1 MALVR
6 ILGDERSVDNVN
18 AGRAK
23 PLAVCDGVRMA
34 PVHRSTVE
42 VSNARVG
49 RTSDR
54 RRESPPGT
62 DRAHPS
68 SSPLLLLY
76 RYATWARPRATAR
89 RGALR
94 KPDRCNV
101 TTDERGRRDQL
112 PSSRNL
118 DVRDID
124 PDDIEAPCQQSCRR
138 YAIATADIQHPAPAI
153 GAGERGAFRATVD
166 NRGVG
171 LQHRRDTRWR
181 CCRSRDGRGPSPHGA
196 RGGDPPADCRQ
207 ARCPARNRRFCL
219 RSPSPAIGARRT
231 AQAAAALHSR
241 ERDARAHR
249 TADTDTAAQPASP
262 PRSGGRSD
270 IRLAS
275 TSQSKLAL
283 PSGNSSACHTAANP
297 ITGVGIN
304 GGKS

>member
-34 PVHRSTVE
+34 PVHRSAVE

-54 RRESPPGT
+54 RKKNPTWDQPCADPLEQ
-62 DRAHPS
+62 
-68 SSPLLLLY
+68 PLLLLY
-76 RYATWARPRATAR
+76 RYMNQRIEGNHRIE
-89 RGALR
+89 GALR

-138 YAIATADIQHPAPAI
+138 YAIATADIQHPRRRLEPGKEVRFKPQWITEVSVSNIVAI
-153 GAGERGAFRATVD
+153 
-166 NRGVG
+166 
-171 LQHRRDTRWR
+171 
-181 CCRSRDGRGPSPHGA
+181 
-196 RGGDPPADCRQ
+196 RGGDAVVAATDEVLRLM
-207 ARCPARNRRFCL
+207 RREG
-219 RSPSPAIGARRT
+219 AIHLQIVG
-231 AQAAAALHSR
+231 
-241 ERDARAHR
+241 
-249 TADTDTAAQPASP
+249 
-262 PRSGGRSD
+262 
-270 IRLAS
+270 
-275 TSQSKLAL
+275 KLAARPGIVGSALDHPRRPLALAVQPRPRRLCIVVNGTRGRIALRTPIRQHSLL
-283 PSGNSSACHTAANP
+283 PHLEVVAVLTFDWLRHLSRN
-297 ITGVGIN
+297 
-304 GGKS
+304 